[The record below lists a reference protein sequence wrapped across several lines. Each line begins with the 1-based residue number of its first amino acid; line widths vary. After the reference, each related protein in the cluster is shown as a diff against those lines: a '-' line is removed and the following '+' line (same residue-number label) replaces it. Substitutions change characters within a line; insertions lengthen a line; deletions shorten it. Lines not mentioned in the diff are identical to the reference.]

1 MNKIK
6 KLICFCCVCILTF
19 SLVACDSNTSEN
31 LSKDDLSNIKFKNF
45 SKEVSSDNIYKDI
58 EKLSSKDNS
67 RMAGYSGESETAD
80 YISKKFEDMGLTVEK
95 QEFPLCVFENNK
107 AELKLTS
114 PEEKIIESKVLQFS
128 KATPSD
134 GISAEVVVADSGN
147 YTDLKKIDIKD
158 KIVLIP
164 DKAIMFKEATSNA
177 SSFGAAAVIFYVEN
191 SEYGT
196 EIPPGTLRDKS
207 TIPAFMIHADDAKY
221 LKSLAESGQSPKVS
235 MVADCECK
243 DTTSK
248 NIIGTLKSKKEGA
261 KTLIVGAHYDG
272 VDTPAAND
280 NGSGISTILEVA
292 RVLSKKD
299 FNCNIKF
306 IAFGAEEVGLLG
318 SSHYTSSMSQNEFD
332 DIIAMINADMVGV
345 GDSICVYTMDEEKSL
360 TADLAESCINY
371 LGFENRRDISTRS
384 DHAPFDY
391 CGVPVAFFEY
401 GPDTNYHTDE
411 DTIDKISK
419 ENLETIANI
428 ITSLT
433 NEIGKNPAR
442 FEK

>member
-1 MNKIK
+1 MSKIK
-6 KLICFCCVCILTF
+6 KLIYFCCVCILTF
-19 SLVACDSNTSEN
+19 SLVACDSNTNEN

-45 SKEVSSDNIYKDI
+45 SKEVSSDNIYNDI
-58 EKLSSKDNS
+58 EKLSSKDNA
-67 RMAGYSGESETAD
+67 RMAGDSGESETAD
-80 YISKKFEDMGLTVEK
+80 YISKKFEDMGLTVEE
-95 QEFPLCVFENNK
+95 QEFPLCVFKNNK

-128 KATPSD
+128 KPTPSG
-134 GISAEVVVADSGN
+134 GISTEVVVANSGN
-147 YTDLKKIDIKD
+147 YTDLQKIDVKD
-158 KIVLIP
+158 KIVLLP
-164 DKAIMFKEATSNA
+164 DRSITFKEATSNA
-177 SSFGAAAVIFYVEN
+177 SALGAIGIIFYIEDSN
-191 SEYGT
+191 
-196 EIPPGTLRDKS
+196 EIPLGTLKDES
-207 TIPAFMIHADDAKY
+207 TIPAFMIHVDDAKY
-221 LKSLAESGQSPKVS
+221 LKSLVKNGQSPKVS
-235 MVADCECK
+235 MFADCECK

-280 NGSGISTILEVA
+280 NGSGISTILEVS

-332 DIIAMINADMVGV
+332 NIIAMINADMVGV

-360 TADLAESCINY
+360 TADLAESCIKY

-391 CGVPVAFFEY
+391 CGVPVAYFEY

>member
-6 KLICFCCVCILTF
+6 KLTCFCCVCILTF
-19 SLVACDSNTSEN
+19 SLVACDSNTNEN

-45 SKEVSSDNIYKDI
+45 CKEVSSDNIYNDI
-58 EKLSSKDNS
+58 EKLSSKDNA
-67 RMAGYSGESETAD
+67 RMAGDSGESETAD
-80 YISKKFEDMGLTVEK
+80 YILKKFEDMGLTVEE
-95 QEFPLCVFENNK
+95 QEFPLCVFKDNK

-114 PEEKIIESKVLQFS
+114 PEEKIIESKIVKFS

-147 YTDLKKIDIKD
+147 YIDLQKLDVKD
-158 KIVLIP
+158 KIILIP
-164 DKAIMFKEATSNA
+164 VNSNTLKEATSNA
-177 SSFGAAAVIFYVEN
+177 STLGAVAVIFYVED
-191 SEYGT
+191 SEDHDS
-196 EIPPGTLRDKS
+196 IPLASLKDES
-207 TIPAFMIHADDAKY
+207 TIPAFIIHIKDAKS
-221 LKSLAESGQSPKVS
+221 LKALVENGESPKVS
-235 MVADCECK
+235 MVADCESK

-248 NIIGTLKSKKEGA
+248 NIIGTLKSKKEDA

-318 SSHYTSSMSQNEFD
+318 SSHYTGTMTKNECD
-332 DIIAMINADMVGV
+332 DTIAMINADMVGV
-345 GDSICVYTMDEEKSL
+345 GDSICVYTMDKEKSL
-360 TADLAESCINY
+360 TADLAESCIKY
-371 LGFENRRDISTRS
+371 LGFENRRDVSTRS

-391 CGVPVAFFEY
+391 CGVPVAYFEY

>member
-6 KLICFCCVCILTF
+6 KLIYFCCVCILTSF
-19 SLVACDSNTSEN
+19 LVACDSNTNEN

-45 SKEVSSDNIYKDI
+45 SKEVSSDNIYNDI
-58 EKLSSKDNS
+58 EKLSSKDNA
-67 RMAGYSGESETAD
+67 RMAGDSGESETAD
-80 YISKKFEDMGLTVEK
+80 YISKKFEDMGLTIES
-95 QEFPLCVFENNK
+95 QEFPLCVFKNNK

-114 PEEKIIESKVLQFS
+114 PEEKIIESKILHFS
-128 KATPSD
+128 KATPSG
-134 GISAEVVVADSGN
+134 GISAEVVVANSGN
-147 YTDLKKIDIKD
+147 YTDLEKIDVKD
-158 KIVLIP
+158 KIVLLP
-164 DKAIMFKEATSNA
+164 DRSITFKEATSNA
-177 SSFGAAAVIFYVEN
+177 SALGAIGIIFYIED
-191 SEYGT
+191 SEDSDV
-196 EIPPGTLRDKS
+196 IPLGTLKDES
-207 TIPAFMIHADDAKY
+207 TIPAFMIHIKDAES
-221 LKSLAESGQSPKVS
+221 LKSLVENGQSPKVS
-235 MVADCECK
+235 MIADCESK

-306 IAFGAEEVGLLG
+306 IAFGAEEPGLLG
-318 SSHYTSSMSQNEFD
+318 SSHYTGSMTKNEFD

-345 GDSICVYTMDEEKSL
+345 GDSICVYTMDGEKSL
-360 TADLAESCINY
+360 TADLAESCIKY
-371 LGFENRRDISTRS
+371 LGYENRRDISNRS
-384 DHAPFDY
+384 DHVPFDY
-391 CGVPVAFFEY
+391 CGVPVAYFEY

-419 ENLETIANI
+419 ENLDTIANI

-433 NEIGKNPAR
+433 NEIGKNPTR